1 MSEWGAPPNER
12 VAWPFYVVCDVSE
25 SMWGLQTSTITPFEA
40 MQEALLELADFPDD
54 HIEVADIAHLG
65 VLTFADDTQVVQPLS
80 KMSDK
85 FNVGKLPQGRYTNYA
100 RLFSTLTD
108 VITTDLSRLENRKL
122 HVKRP
127 VVFIITDGKPVLN
140 GWDQPRDQW
149 EPALHR
155 LHALGARRPEGQ
167 SRPIAVVA
175 LGFRQADSEI
185 LKTVAKS
192 PGVACIAEAGVASPH
207 ELMKELLGSILESI
221 TATTAEGAL
230 DFQIP
235 RGMTLCQ

>member
-1 MSEWGAPPNER
+1 MSEWGTPLSER

-25 SMWGLQTSTITPFEA
+25 SMWGLQTSTMSPFEA

-54 HIEVADIAHLG
+54 HIEVSDIAHLG
-65 VLTFADDTQVVQPLS
+65 VLTFADDTEVVQPLS

-108 VITTDLSRLENRKL
+108 VVTADLHRLESRNL
-122 HVKRP
+122 WVKRP
-127 VVFIITDGKPVLN
+127 VVFIITDGQPVVN
-140 GWDQPRDQW
+140 GWNQPREQW
-149 EPALHR
+149 EPALRR
-155 LHALGARRPEGQ
+155 LHALGASRPEGQ
-167 SRPIAVVA
+167 SRSIAVVA
-175 LGFRQADSEI
+175 LGFREADGEI

-207 ELMKELLGSILESI
+207 ELMKGLLDSILISI
-221 TATTAEGAL
+221 TTTTAEGTL
-230 DFQIP
+230 DFKIP
-235 RGMTLCQ
+235 RGMTLCR